1 MELLALPALND
12 NYVWLLHDGRQA
24 LAVDPGDSAPVLRA
38 LAAPAAPAN
47 GRLTL
52 AGILLTHHHA
62 DHTGGA
68 AALHA
73 ATGAPVFGPAQVS
86 LSSPTPAPLTV
97 VQGGDAV
104 PLLGLQ
110 WQVLAVP
117 GHTATH
123 VTYFCE
129 RVEANGVSA
138 PLLFCGDAL
147 FSGGCGRVFE
157 GTPAQMLAS
166 LDAPRCPMTPAC
178 AAATNTRWPMCAL
191 PAPWS
196 LITRNLHIGR
206 RTARRCAKRAGPRC
220 PAPSGRKKPS
230 ILFCAAA
237 CRKLR
242 ALRAARPCLRP
253 PCLAQALPAARLR
266 MPWPF
271 LPPFV
276 NGRTVSHDHPTHFA
290 GAGAGCRR
298 FSGGLCHPACHAP
311 GV

>member
-1 MELLALPALND
+1 MPVAGRFCGQARRPLMDNFWLMELLALPALND

-86 LSSPTPAPLTV
+86 LPSPTPAPLTV

-123 VTYFCE
+123 VAYF
-129 RVEANGVSA
+129 A
-138 PLLFCGDAL
+138 
-147 FSGGCGRVFE
+147 SG
-157 GTPAQMLAS
+157 
-166 LDAPRCPMTPAC
+166 
-178 AAATNTRWPMCAL
+178 
-191 PAPWS
+191 
-196 LITRNLHIGR
+196 
-206 RTARRCAKRAGPRC
+206 
-220 PAPSGRKKPS
+220 
-230 ILFCAAA
+230 
-237 CRKLR
+237 
-242 ALRAARPCLRP
+242 
-253 PCLAQALPAARLR
+253 
-266 MPWPF
+266 
-271 LPPFV
+271 
-276 NGRTVSHDHPTHFA
+276 
-290 GAGAGCRR
+290 
-298 FSGGLCHPACHAP
+298 
-311 GV
+311 

>member
-1 MELLALPALND
+1 MPVAGRFCGQARRPLMDNFWLMELLALPALND

-24 LAVDPGDSAPVLRA
+24 LAVAPGDSAPVLRA

-52 AGILLTHHHA
+52 AGLLLTHHHA

-86 LSSPTPAPLTV
+86 LPAPTPAPLTV

-123 VTYFCE
+123 VAYFCE

-166 LDAPRCPMTPAC
+166 LDALA
-178 AAATNTRWPMCAL
+178 AL
-191 PAPWS
+191 PDATRVCCGHEYTLANLRFARAVEPDNAQLAHWQARCQALREAGRPTLPSTIGQEKAINPFLRCRVPQVASAVRRAPV
-196 LITRNLHIGR
+196 
-206 RTARRCAKRAGPRC
+206 
-220 PAPSGRKKPS
+220 PAPAVSGAGS
-230 ILFCAAA
+230 ASGEAADA
-237 CRKLR
+237 VAVFA
-242 ALRAARPCLRP
+242 ALRE
-253 PCLAQALPAARLR
+253 
-266 MPWPF
+266 WK
-271 LPPFV
+271 
-276 NGRTVSHDHPTHFA
+276 N
-290 GAGAGCRR
+290 R
-298 FSGGLCHPACHAP
+298 FS
-311 GV
+311 